1 MALTKNHAV
10 PLRYTKGSSPTDLKR
25 LDLHVHDE
33 LRKIE
38 LSLKRINTL
47 LPQVAYAEPDEKFT
61 GMIRYALASSWDPL
75 SGAVDAWV
83 YYDGSDWVAL

>member
-10 PLRYTKGSSPTDLKR
+10 AIPYTKGNPPADTGR

-38 LSLKRINTL
+38 TSLRRIHAL
-47 LPQVAYAEPDEKFT
+47 MPQAAVTEPPEKYI
-61 GMIRYALASSWDPL
+61 GMQRYALASDWDPL
-75 SGAVDAWV
+75 SGGVDAWV
-83 YYDGSDWVAL
+83 YWNGTNWVAL

>member
-1 MALTKNHAV
+1 VALTKNHAA
-10 PLRYTKGSSPTDLKR
+10 PLRYIKGGSPADSKR

-38 LSLKRINTL
+38 LSLQRIATL
-47 LPQVAYAEPDEKFT
+47 LPQAAAAEPSEKFI
-61 GMIRYALASSWDPL
+61 GMIRYAIASSWDPL

-83 YYDGSDWVAL
+83 YYDGSNWVAL

>member
-10 PLRYTKGSSPTDLKR
+10 PLEYRKGNSPSDTAR

-38 LSLKRINTL
+38 TSLRRINAL
-47 LPQVAYAEPDEKFT
+47 IPQAAVTEPSEKYI
-61 GMIRYALASSWDPL
+61 GMQRYALASDWDPL
-75 SGAVDAWV
+75 SGGVDAWV
-83 YYDGSDWVAL
+83 YWDGTNWVAL

>member
-10 PLRYTKGSSPTDLKR
+10 GLQYTKGNPVADTGR

-38 LSLKRINTL
+38 TSLKRINLL
-47 LPQVAYAEPDEKFT
+47 LPQAAAAEPEDKYI
-61 GMIRYALASSWDPL
+61 GMQRYALAADWNPL
-75 SGAVDAWV
+75 GTGVNAWV
-83 YYDGSDWVAL
+83 YWDGTNWVAL

>member
-10 PLRYTKGSSPTDLKR
+10 AVPYTKGNPPADPKR

-38 LSLKRINTL
+38 TSLRRINAL
-47 LPQVAYAEPDEKFT
+47 IPQAANAEPPVKFI
-61 GMIRYALASSWDPL
+61 GMQRYALASDWDPL
-75 SGAVDAWV
+75 SGGVDAWV
-83 YYDGSDWVAL
+83 YWNGTNWVAL